1 MDLSDLKNDK
11 GEPIFAD
18 PRHVG
23 QSEYRALHEL
33 CGDIV
38 ESFAYDEEEYAD
50 NPIASLACRLA
61 DSMDEIKRTAD
72 SLGKQLQQ
80 VIARE
85 SDDNE
90 TST

>member
-1 MDLSDLKNDK
+1 
-11 GEPIFAD
+11 
-18 PRHVG
+18 
-23 QSEYRALHEL
+23 
-33 CGDIV
+33 V